1 MKRHILLLISLTVA
15 AVFTQGFQCSSSQ
28 LTVAKKAMA
37 AKDYAKAKDAL
48 RATLQTT
55 PTPCDAYAMLGDAHD
70 SLNEQDSML
79 LAYRAALACNT
90 LNPRLR
96 DAITV
101 SLYNKYAAAYNLGI
115 AKYNAFAQSQS
126 IDSLKASRSALI
138 NAVTVRPDYTE
149 PLMLLGEVNE
159 RMGDT
164 AQAVTVYTQ
173 WWEAERPGYEA
184 IATKNIAMGSARGTV
199 IKSLGTPLSTK
210 MDSVEGG
217 VLYRDAFTL
226 NGKQVI
232 FSSFAEGANEA
243 LIEGWTYD
251 PAPTLTEAEKWRAR
265 MANVQPLKNLAYI
278 AYGMGKYEEALKW
291 ANAVMRAK
299 PSDQELS
306 ALRAQ
311 SLQLSGKA
319 DEASEELK
327 AQIQKDP
334 SNVSARVQYATM
346 LSGAEKYEEAIAQYK
361 EVIRLDPKNEIALFD
376 YGASCKNLA
385 SIRQR
390 AELEK
395 QDNNKKYVVDS
406 TAYLPLLADA
416 ASSFEQLRKVSAKYR
431 NDYIVISEIANVYEV
446 RKELGKVKALIMELE
461 ALEEVYSKDK
471 EYYRTMEGLYG
482 RNKMLDKM
490 KQASEKGSK
499 L

>member
-1 MKRHILLLISLTVA
+1 MRRHVLLLAGLAIT
-15 AVFTQGFQCSSSQ
+15 AVFAQGFQCSSSQ
-28 LTVAKKAMA
+28 MTSAKKAMA
-37 AKDYAKAKDAL
+37 ARDYAKAKDAL
-48 RATLQTT
+48 RATLQAT
-55 PTPCDAYAMLGDAHD
+55 PAPCDAYAMLGDAHD

-79 LAYRAALACNT
+79 AAYRAALSCSS

-115 AKYNAFAQSQS
+115 AKYNDYATSKNTTMLQE
-126 IDSLKASRSALI
+126 SRAALVT
-138 NAVTVRPDYTE
+138 AVAVRPEYTE

-159 RMGDT
+159 RLGDT
-164 AQAVTVYTQ
+164 AQAVKVYTQ

-184 IATKNIAMGSARGTV
+184 IASKNITIGSARGSV
-199 IKSLGTPLSTK
+199 IKALGTPLTTK

-226 NGKQVI
+226 NAKQII
-232 FSSFAEGANEA
+232 FSSFAEGASDA
-243 LIEGWTYD
+243 AIEGWTYD
-251 PAPTLTEAEKWRAR
+251 PLPNLTEAEKWRAR

-278 AYGMGKYEEALKW
+278 AYGMAKYDEALTW

-299 PSDQELS
+299 PADQELS

-319 DEASEELK
+319 DEAVQELK
-327 AQIQKDP
+327 AQIDKDP
-334 SNVSARVQYATM
+334 SNVSARIQYATM
-346 LSGAEKYEEAIAQYK
+346 LSGAEKYDEAIAQYR

-376 YGASCKNLA
+376 FGASCKNLA

-395 QDNNKKYVVDS
+395 QDNNKKYVAD
-406 TAYLPLLADA
+406 TATYLPLLAEA
-416 ASSFEQLRKVSAKYR
+416 ASSFEQLRRVSAKYR

-446 RKELGKVKALIMELE
+446 RKDLGKVKALILELE
-461 ALEEVYSKDK
+461 ALEEVYNKDK

-490 KQASEKGSK
+490 KQANEKGSK

>member
-1 MKRHILLLISLTVA
+1 MKRHILLLIGLAVA

-28 LTVAKKAMA
+28 MTVAKKAMA

-48 RATLQTT
+48 RATLQAT
-55 PTPCDAYAMLGDAHD
+55 PAPCDAYAMLGDAHD

-79 LAYRAALACNT
+79 IAYRAALGCAT

-115 AKYNAFAQSQS
+115 AKYNAYAQSQS
-126 IDSLKASRSALI
+126 VDSLNASRSALVT
-138 NAVTVRPDYTE
+138 AVSVRPDYTE

-159 RMGDT
+159 RLGDT
-164 AQAVTVYTQ
+164 AQAVKVYTQ
-173 WWEAERPGYEA
+173 WWEAERGGYEA
-184 IATKNIAMGSARGTV
+184 IATKSIAIGSTRGSV
-199 IKSLGTPLSTK
+199 IKALGTPLSTK

-226 NGKQVI
+226 NGKQII
-232 FSSFAEGANEA
+232 FSSFAEGGNDA

-251 PAPTLTEAEKWRAR
+251 PATSLTEAEKWRAR

-278 AYGMGKYEEALKW
+278 AYGMAKYEDALKW

-334 SNVSARVQYATM
+334 TNVSARVQYATM
-346 LSGAEKYEEAIAQYK
+346 LSGAEKYDEAIAQYK
-361 EVIRLDPKNEIALFD
+361 EVLRIDPKNEIALFD

-385 SIRQR
+385 SVKQR

-395 QDNNKKYVVDS
+395 LDNNKKHVVD
-406 TAYLPLLADA
+406 TTYLQLLAEA
-416 ASSFEQLRKVSAKYR
+416 ASSFEQLRRVSAKYR

-446 RKELGKVKALIMELE
+446 RKDIGKIKALILELE
-461 ALEEVYSKDK
+461 ALEEVFSKDK
-471 EYYRTMEGLYG
+471 EYYRTMEGIYG
-482 RNKMLDKM
+482 RNKMFDKM
-490 KQASEKGSK
+490 KQANEKGSK